1 MGVSYWLLKAYE
13 RAGLTPERGG
23 LWHPFRRKW
32 ATERKLYPLRD
43 VAAAGGW
50 SDVQT
55 LLTCYQQPD
64 QATLREVVDA
74 QARKAV

>member
-1 MGVSYWLLKAYE
+1 MTK
-13 RAGLTPERGG
+13 PDGG
-23 LWHPFRRKW
+23 LWHCFRRKW
-32 ATERKLYPLRD
+32 PTERKGLPLRD

-64 QATLREVVDA
+64 EETLREVVDYPSRLPA
-74 QARKAV
+74 WSTPKLTQKLTHLS